1 MERLVHEVVLR
12 VDDDGITED
21 FLARDRHALRLQE
34 WRVVDKIVP
43 AEVRGLILVCRPA
56 IGQGVGDVVR
66 RDNVE
71 AVVLQ
76 GARDL
81 VSLEVEDVEVQ
92 VLVRLAEVRDV
103 AVHLDVAERPQDADI
118 ELDGLRGGR
127 RLQVVDDLVQAV
139 HPGRDALE
147 ESLPLR
153 RQVAA
158 ALRALDQRDAEG
170 ALEILHLRAEG
181 RLRDVRLLGRA
192 REVLHPPVYDEAF
205 HLLDAWQISC
215 HKSLSIYPPA
225 VFNAAGKSKP

>member
-1 MERLVHEVVLR
+1 M
-12 VDDDGITED
+12 
-21 FLARDRHALRLQE
+21 
-34 WRVVDKIVP
+34 
-43 AEVRGLILVCRPA
+43 
-56 IGQGVGDVVR
+56 
-66 RDNVE
+66 
-71 AVVLQ
+71 
-76 GARDL
+76 
-81 VSLEVEDVEVQ
+81 Q

-170 ALEILHLRAEG
+170 TLEILHLRAEG

-225 VFNAAGKSKP
+225 VFNAAGKSNP